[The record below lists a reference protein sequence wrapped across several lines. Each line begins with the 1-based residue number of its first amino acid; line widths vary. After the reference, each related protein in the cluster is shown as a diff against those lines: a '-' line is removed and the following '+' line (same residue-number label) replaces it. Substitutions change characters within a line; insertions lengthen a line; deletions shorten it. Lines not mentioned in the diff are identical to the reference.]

1 MYSMTMGDSPA
12 AARTAVKYAR
22 FGKYPKESAI
32 QKRYHCPVEIAVD
45 VVGGKWRPVILA
57 HLKEGVHRYGELRR
71 LIPGISEKML
81 IQRLRELEADGL
93 VARHDHETTPPH
105 VEYRLTEE
113 GLSLAPVLQALY
125 DWGSARAVRTG
136 IAIDKPAQPDI
147 PGTPA

>member
-1 MYSMTMGDSPA
+1 M
-12 AARTAVKYAR
+12 
-22 FGKYPKESAI
+22 
-32 QKRYHCPVEIAVD
+32 QKRYGCAVEIAVD

-71 LIPGISEKML
+71 LIPGLSEKML
-81 IQRLRELEADGL
+81 VQRLRELVADGL

-125 DWGSARAVRTG
+125 DWGAARAIRNG
-136 IAIDKPAQPDI
+136 IAIDHPAR
-147 PGTPA
+147 PAVTVNPTT